1 MIDPGLHGRVAL
13 VTGANHGIGAAT
25 ARALAAQGV
34 AVFLTYLRLDLA
46 RPAAQSLREGLRC
59 TVHFT
64 TPVDRRLILLA
75 EGQRTAAFL
84 VQRTPDG
91 ALEDFLETSAQV
103 AAGDILEA
111 SIPFADLGLSP
122 RDPFAF
128 FVSIQ
133 SGATELERHPQFRP
147 VEGRMPEKTFEQELW
162 KA

>member
-1 MIDPGLHGRVAL
+1 MATGERRAAI
-13 VTGANHGIGAAT
+13 VTSLLYGFDLEH
-25 ARALAAQGV
+25 LYV
-34 AVFLTYLRLDLA
+34 RLDLA

-59 TVHFT
+59 TIHFT
-64 TPVDRRLILLA
+64 TPVERRLILLA

-91 ALEDFLETSAQV
+91 ALEDFLDTSAKV

-111 SIPFADLGLSP
+111 SIPFADLGLRP

-147 VEGRMPEKTFEQELW
+147 VEGRMPEKTFERELW